1 MRSVTAVRH
10 RLEYGV
16 VLAVRAL
23 ARLLPRSASLA
34 LGTALGRIFH
44 QFHGGRRELAVAN
57 LRAAFPDRSEADCRA
72 ILRAT
77 FHQFGRHVVDFLNFD
92 AMGRDQMTRLVEWQG
107 EEHVQRA
114 MAEGRGVMYFTG
126 HFGCWELQIM
136 VHAYRF
142 GPIVMVARTLDN
154 PLLERLIERMRSR
167 VGTRVLPRQGA
178 IRGLLGALTRRE
190 SVGMMIDQHIQDRS
204 AVVVDFFDRPASTTS
219 AIAALALRTGA
230 PIIPVFAVPLP
241 GGRYRMIYE
250 APIEPPAED
259 DADPV
264 RTCTERCTAVLEQ
277 YVRRD
282 PHLWL
287 WMHRRWRVPHAEPD
301 TPGSSPAEAP
311 TGVHEDVA
319 R

>member
-1 MRSVTAVRH
+1 MRH

-16 VLAVRAL
+16 VVAVRTL
-23 ARLLPRSASLA
+23 ARLLPRTASLV
-34 LGTALGRIFH
+34 LGTALGRVFH
-44 QFHGGRRELAVAN
+44 LFHGRRRELAVAN
-57 LRAAFPDRSEADCRA
+57 LRAAFPERSEADCRA
-72 ILRAT
+72 ILRAA
-77 FHQFGRHVVDFLNFD
+77 FYQFGRHVVDFLNFD
-92 AMGRDQMTRLVEWQG
+92 AMGRDQMMGLVEWQG
-107 EEHVQRA
+107 DEHVQRA
-114 MAEGRGVMYFTG
+114 MAKGRGVMYFTG

-154 PLLERLIERMRSR
+154 PRLERLIERIRSR
-167 VGTRVLPRQGA
+167 VGTRVLSRQGA

-204 AVVVDFFDRPASTTS
+204 AVVVNFFDRPASTTS

-230 PIIPVFAVPLP
+230 PIIPVFALPLP

-250 APIEPPAED
+250 APIEPPSSD
-259 DADPV
+259 DPDAV
-264 RTCTERCTAVLEQ
+264 QTYTERCTAVLER

-287 WMHRRWRVPHAEPD
+287 WMHRRWRVPAAESDQARRAP
-301 TPGSSPAEAP
+301 EAS
-311 TGVHEDVA
+311 TGVREDVA

>member
-1 MRSVTAVRH
+1 MRH

-16 VLAVRAL
+16 VVAVRTL
-23 ARLLPRSASLA
+23 ARLLPRTASLA
-34 LGTALGRIFH
+34 LGTALGRVFH
-44 QFHGGRRELAVAN
+44 LFHGRRRELAVAN
-57 LRAAFPDRSEADCRA
+57 LRAAFPERSEADCRA
-72 ILRAT
+72 ILRAA
-77 FHQFGRHVVDFLNFD
+77 FYQFGRHVVDFLNFD
-92 AMGRDQMTRLVEWQG
+92 AMGRDQMMGLVEWQG
-107 EEHVQRA
+107 DEHVQRA
-114 MAEGRGVMYFTG
+114 MAKGRGVMYFTG

-154 PLLERLIERMRSR
+154 PLLERLIERIRSR
-167 VGTRVLPRQGA
+167 VGTRVLSRQGA

-204 AVVVDFFDRPASTTS
+204 AVVVNFFDRPASTTS

-230 PIIPVFAVPLP
+230 PIVPVFALPLP

-250 APIEPPAED
+250 APIEPPSSD
-259 DADPV
+259 DPDAV
-264 RTCTERCTAVLEQ
+264 QTYTERCTAVLEQ

-287 WMHRRWRVPHAEPD
+287 WMHRRWRVPAAESDQARRAP
-301 TPGSSPAEAP
+301 EAS
-311 TGVHEDVA
+311 TGVREDVTH
-319 R
+319 

>member
-1 MRSVTAVRH
+1 MRH

-16 VLAVRAL
+16 VVAVRTL
-23 ARLLPRSASLA
+23 ARLLPRTASLA
-34 LGTALGRIFH
+34 LGTALGRVFH
-44 QFHGGRRELAVAN
+44 LFHGRRRELAVAN
-57 LRAAFPDRSEADCRA
+57 LRAAFPERSDADCRA
-72 ILRAT
+72 ILRAA
-77 FHQFGRHVVDFLNFD
+77 FYQFGRHVVDFLNFD
-92 AMGRDQMTRLVEWQG
+92 AMGRDQMMGLIEWQG
-107 EEHVQRA
+107 DEHVQRA
-114 MAEGRGVMYFTG
+114 MAKGRGVMYFTG

-154 PLLERLIERMRSR
+154 PLLERLIERIRSR
-167 VGTRVLPRQGA
+167 VGTRVLSRQGA

-204 AVVVDFFDRPASTTS
+204 AVVVNFFDRPASTTS

-230 PIIPVFAVPLP
+230 PIVPVFALPLP

-250 APIEPPAED
+250 APIEPPSSD
-259 DADPV
+259 DPDAV
-264 RTCTERCTAVLEQ
+264 QTYTERCTAVLEQ

-287 WMHRRWRVPHAEPD
+287 WMHRRWRVAAAESDQARRAP
-301 TPGSSPAEAP
+301 EAS
-311 TGVHEDVA
+311 TGVREDVA

>member
-1 MRSVTAVRH
+1 MRH

-16 VLAVRAL
+16 VVAVRTV
-23 ARLLPRSASLA
+23 ARLLPRTASLA
-34 LGTALGRIFH
+34 LGTALGRVFH
-44 QFHGGRRELAVAN
+44 LFHGRRRELAVAN
-57 LRAAFPDRSEADCRA
+57 LRAAFPERSDADCRA
-72 ILRAT
+72 ILRAA
-77 FHQFGRHVVDFLNFD
+77 FYQLGRHVVDFLNFD
-92 AMGRDQMTRLVEWQG
+92 AMGRDQMMGLVEWQG
-107 EEHVQRA
+107 DEHVQRA
-114 MAEGRGVMYFTG
+114 MAKGRGVMYFTG

-154 PLLERLIERMRSR
+154 PLLERLIERIRSR
-167 VGTRVLPRQGA
+167 VGTRVLSRQGA

-204 AVVVDFFDRPASTTS
+204 AVVVNFFDRPASTTS

-230 PIIPVFAVPLP
+230 PIVPVFALPLP

-250 APIEPPAED
+250 APIEPPSSD
-259 DADPV
+259 DPDAV
-264 RTCTERCTAVLEQ
+264 QTYTERCTAVLEQ

-287 WMHRRWRVPHAEPD
+287 WMHRRWRVPAAESDQARQAP
-301 TPGSSPAEAP
+301 EASA
-311 TGVHEDVA
+311 GVREDA
-319 R
+319 TR